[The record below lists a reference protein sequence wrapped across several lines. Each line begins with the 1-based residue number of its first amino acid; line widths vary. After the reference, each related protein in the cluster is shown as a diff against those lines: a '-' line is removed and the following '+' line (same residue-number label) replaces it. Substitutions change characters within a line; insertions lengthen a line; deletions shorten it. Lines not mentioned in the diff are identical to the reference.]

1 MIATSLQPDREKDA
15 QMQLHRPR
23 RGSGYLRAVLTS
35 LLSMAMVACSAS
47 PSRNILGS
55 YFPTWMVCALLGI
68 VFVVVIRGVLVKT
81 GVDASLPVPVIVY
94 LCMWTAAT
102 LAIWL
107 VWLA

>member
-1 MIATSLQPDREKDA
+1 MHA
-15 QMQLHRPR
+15 HRPTR
-23 RGSGYLRAVLTS
+23 RYAYLRAALTS
-35 LLSMAMVACSAS
+35 SCAMAMTACSAS

-68 VFVVVIRGVLVKT
+68 VFVVVVRGVLVKT
-81 GVDASLPVPVIVY
+81 GVDAALPLPVIVY

-107 VWLA
+107 VWLG

>member
-1 MIATSLQPDREKDA
+1 MHSYQ
-15 QMQLHRPR
+15 R
-23 RGSGYLRAVLTS
+23 RGKYVHLRAAWIAPLF
-35 LLSMAMVACSAS
+35 LMICACSAS

-68 VFVVVIRGVLVKT
+68 VFVVIVRGVLVKT
-81 GVDASLPVPVIVY
+81 GIDDVLPLPVVVY

-107 VWLA
+107 VWLG

>member
-1 MIATSLQPDREKDA
+1 MHS
-15 QMQLHRPR
+15 HRPTHAH
-23 RGSGYLRAVLTS
+23 GYLRAALMS
-35 LLSMAMVACSAS
+35 SLSMTMSACSAS

-68 VFVVVIRGVLVKT
+68 VFVMVVRGVLVKT
-81 GVDASLPVPVIVY
+81 GVDASLPVPVVVY